1 MAYPAVHPAVQG
13 LSASSRARYSVA
25 QVLGLCLTAGL
36 LAGLVARPAL
46 TLHVL
51 WDMVIPLLPAVFLIN
66 PMIWR
71 NACPL
76 ATLNAATG
84 QRMSTRPLEG
94 KALRASW
101 AIGIVL
107 LFVMVP
113 ARRFLF
119 NGNGPALAGTIAA
132 VAAAALAA
140 GMLFTRRAGFCNA
153 ICPVLPVEKLYGQ
166 SPLVR
171 LGSARCAA
179 CSLCT
184 PTGCLDIAG
193 EKTLVQTLGPAR
205 RSFRWLGTPFGLFS
219 IAFPGFI
226 VGYFTSENGPL
237 STAPAVYLHMLAW
250 SAVSLGLLGAA
261 VLLARVSAKIA
272 LPLLGALAI
281 GLYYWFAAPALAR
294 AYGGGVTAGLLLRVA
309 AGALLATWL
318 VRSPVWRGKAG
329 QAAAMDG

>member
-1 MAYPAVHPAVQG
+1 MAHPAVHSAIQAMPAG
-13 LSASSRARYSVA
+13 ARRHYSLA
-25 QVLGLCLTAGL
+25 QVLGLALTVILVAGL
-36 LAGLVARPAL
+36 IARPTL
-46 TLHVL
+46 SLHVL

-84 QRMSTRPLEG
+84 KRMATRRLEG
-94 KALRASW
+94 TALRASW

-113 ARRFLF
+113 ARRFAF
-119 NGNGPALAGTIAA
+119 NGNGPVLAATIVAVAVLAA
-132 VAAAALAA
+132 VA
-140 GMLFTRRAGFCNA
+140 GMVYTRRAGFCNA

-166 SPLVR
+166 YPLIR
-171 LGSARCAA
+171 MGSARCAA

-184 PTGCLDIAG
+184 PSGCLDLAG

-205 RSFRWLGTPFGLFS
+205 RSSRWLGTPFGLFCL
-219 IAFPGFI
+219 AFPGFI

-237 STAPAVYLHMLAW
+237 STAPAVYLHMLGW
-250 SAVSLGLLGAA
+250 SAASLAVLGLTVLATRTAA
-261 VLLARVSAKIA
+261 KAA

-281 GLYYWFAAPALAR
+281 GLYYWFAAPPLAR
-294 AYGGGVTAGLLLRVA
+294 AYGGGEAAGLALRLA
-309 AGALLATWL
+309 AGALLAVWL
-318 VRSPVWRGKAG
+318 AKSPLGRSEAGPAGAMRG
-329 QAAAMDG
+329 

>member
-1 MAYPAVHPAVQG
+1 MAYPAVQI
-13 LSASSRARYSVA
+13 
-25 QVLGLCLTAGL
+25 LGLVLTAVL
-36 LAGLVARPAL
+36 LGGLVARPEP

-76 ATLNAATG
+76 ATLNASTG
-84 QRMSTRPLEG
+84 KRMGTRPLDG
-94 KALRASW
+94 SALRASW

-113 ARRFLF
+113 ARRFAF
-119 NGNGPALAGTIAA
+119 NGNGPVLAATIVA
-132 VAAAALAA
+132 VAVLALVA
-140 GMLFTRRAGFCNA
+140 GMFFSRRAGFCNA

-166 SPLVR
+166 HPLVPM
-171 LGSARCAA
+171 GSARCTA

-184 PTGCLDIAG
+184 PSGCLDLAG

-205 RSFRWLGTPFGLFS
+205 RSWRWLATPFGLFS

-237 STAPAVYLHMLAW
+237 ATAPAVYLHILGW
-250 SAVSLGLLGAA
+250 SALSLLVLGAVA
-261 VLLARVSAKIA
+261 LSARASSRIA
-272 LPLLGALAI
+272 LPLLGVLAL
-281 GLYYWFAAPALAR
+281 GLYYWFGAPALAR
-294 AYGGGVTAGLLLRVA
+294 AYGGGETAGLLLRVA
-309 AGALLATWL
+309 AGALIAVWL
-318 VRSPVWRGKAG
+318 VRSPLARPRATLAG
-329 QAAAMDG
+329 GITRF